1 MTILRSIGTGIT
13 GLFLFLFLAA
23 TTPNAA
29 QAAGAAPSALEV
41 PAAPAQ
47 AIPEQVNVDQLHYAD
62 REAKSPQLA
71 AFKGGDGGGIYIG
84 GGAAVVLVVVLII
97 VLL

>member
-1 MTILRSIGTGIT
+1 MTRLRSIGTGIS

-23 TTPNAA
+23 TMPNAA
-29 QAAGAAPSALEV
+29 RAAGGAPSGLEV
-41 PAAPAQ
+41 PAAPAT
-47 AIPEQVNVDQLHYAD
+47 AVPEQVNIDQLHYAD

-71 AFKGGDGGGIYIG
+71 AFKGGGGGVYIG
-84 GGAAVVLVVVLII
+84 GSAVAVVLVVVLIL